1 MIKIVVIDTHIIPIF
16 FNYSVCLL
24 GNPNLESYFEE
35 LVKLQASLGTIS
47 TNAQQEKMELS
58 KLEEE
63 NKRWEGEVQSFKER
77 ESLKTSVK
85 LLEKKRVWLHYK
97 EKLNVYKRLQQNAAN
112 LKQQY
117 DTVAARFKPL
127 EDKIA
132 VKEKLILKTQELL
145 KRSVMII
152 VVVKSDVS
160 DLIL

>member
-1 MIKIVVIDTHIIPIF
+1 M
-16 FNYSVCLL
+16 L

-77 ESLKTSVK
+77 ESLKASVK